1 MGILLYVIGHLDFW
15 FLVKGLFISFSHFS
29 IGLFAFLTLIC
40 SFYVVCI
47 CALCRLH
54 CVWQL
59 SCYSLASIS
68 VFIIVTFEE
77 QKLLVLMWP
86 CLSVFC
92 SMISTLLCLAVFPH
106 SNVSEFNPL
115 MIFWKHI
122 ILLFIFRFYL
132 TRVDFTS
139 AGKWDWQYI
148 VIDVYEEN
156 PASHW

>member
-15 FLVKGLFISFSHFS
+15 FLVKGQFISFPTF
-29 IGLFAFLTLIC
+29 LLDCFAFLTLIC

-47 CALCRLH
+47 CALCWLH
-54 CVWQL
+54 CVWKIC
-59 SCYSLASIS
+59 CYSLASIS
-68 VFIIVTFEE
+68 AFIIVTLEE

-86 CLSVFC
+86 SLSVFC

-132 TRVDFTS
+132 TRIDFTS
-139 AGKWDWQYI
+139 AGK
-148 VIDVYEEN
+148 
-156 PASHW
+156 